1 VTAPPGRARRR
12 RLRILFASAEFAPL
26 AQTGGLGEAV
36 GGLARALAAR
46 GHEVVCAL
54 PGWRRIR
61 ENAACP
67 ALADAGAAVG
77 VEASWLAG
85 ELGGVRLLLLDAPAL
100 YDRAVLYTGGA
111 TLDEARRFTTF
122 SRAVAARA
130 AAEPP
135 DVLVAHDWHAALSIC
150 ALRTLFDFGPA
161 RSVGTVQVVH
171 NNAYQGRFPAAAMA
185 ETGLPRELFHSDG
198 LEFFGDLCL
207 LKGGLAWAERIVA
220 VSPRHAAELQTPAFG
235 AGLEGLYR
243 WRAHRL
249 LGIANGID
257 AAAYDPALDPAL
269 PARYSASYAK
279 PKGAC
284 RAALLARFG
293 LTPPEPG
300 RLLAAIGRL
309 SEQKGWDVLA
319 EAIPALVERGAALV
333 LLGDGDAERAAQLRD
348 AALRFPDRVAV
359 AIGWD
364 EVLARQLYAGADCVL
379 VPSRFEPCGLV
390 QLLAQRYGALPIAH
404 RVGGL
409 VDTIADGETGVLF
422 EPLDVEALVAAV
434 ERAVALVH
442 ERGLD
447 KLQRRLLALDGSW
460 SRPAVEYESVLAAV
474 AREGVGRL

>member
-1 VTAPPGRARRR
+1 
-12 RLRILFASAEFAPL
+12 
-26 AQTGGLGEAV
+26 
-36 GGLARALAAR
+36 
-46 GHEVVCAL
+46 
-54 PGWRRIR
+54 
-61 ENAACP
+61 
-67 ALADAGAAVG
+67 
-77 VEASWLAG
+77 
-85 ELGGVRLLLLDAPAL
+85 
-100 YDRAVLYTGGA
+100 
-111 TLDEARRFTTF
+111 
-122 SRAVAARA
+122 
-130 AAEPP
+130 
-135 DVLVAHDWHAALSIC
+135 
-150 ALRTLFDFGPA
+150 
-161 RSVGTVQVVH
+161 
-171 NNAYQGRFPAAAMA
+171 
-185 ETGLPRELFHSDG
+185 
-198 LEFFGDLCL
+198 
-207 LKGGLAWAERIVA
+207 
-220 VSPRHAAELQTPAFG
+220 
-235 AGLEGLYR
+235 
-243 WRAHRL
+243 
-249 LGIANGID
+249 
-257 AAAYDPALDPAL
+257 
-269 PARYSASYAK
+269 
-279 PKGAC
+279 
-284 RAALLARFG
+284 
-293 LTPPEPG
+293 
-300 RLLAAIGRL
+300 
-309 SEQKGWDVLA
+309 VLA